1 MEINS
6 EQKESLIDGNN
17 NSMYFEN
24 TINMN
29 KNKNSE
35 YIKYIT
41 KNNKSIGRLFLNLN
55 KKEKYIELFSNQ
67 TMNVLDISN
76 KITFLH
82 SYSNIEQ
89 NHYKENKFIGFRYYE
104 NGPF

>member
-17 NSMYFEN
+17 NSMFFEN

-35 YIKYIT
+35 YIQYIT
-41 KNNKSIGRLFLNLN
+41 KNNISIGRLFLDLN

-67 TMNVLDISN
+67 TMNV
-76 KITFLH
+76 
-82 SYSNIEQ
+82 
-89 NHYKENKFIGFRYYE
+89 
-104 NGPF
+104 